1 MQFFESRDIEGGGGL
16 QGCAERSIIVS
27 NDMSMRIV
35 DKGETLRLL
44 NEQSRGLVFTRLQV
58 FGSTLYE
65 HTASVPRFHQQL
77 RPLQEHGTAHAGTI
91 SVISTGRVVPVLA
104 TPLASL
110 ADACSSSC
118 TRTRSRLDQC
128 TVTKW
133 SAE

>member
-1 MQFFESRDIEGGGGL
+1 M

-44 NEQSRGLVFTRLQV
+44 NEQSRGLAFTRLQV
-58 FGSTLYE
+58 FGLTLYE
-65 HTASVPRFHQQL
+65 HTASVSRFHQQL

-110 ADACSSSC
+110 ADACLLQLMHRKTFAARSMYSDEVVSQI
-118 TRTRSRLDQC
+118 TR
-128 TVTKW
+128 
-133 SAE
+133 

>member
-1 MQFFESRDIEGGGGL
+1 MVCKGVRNG
-16 QGCAERSIIVS
+16 RSYLVS
-27 NDMSMRIV
+27 NDKSMRIV

-110 ADACSSSC
+110 ADACLLQLMHRKAFAARSMYSDEVVSQM
-118 TRTRSRLDQC
+118 TR
-128 TVTKW
+128 
-133 SAE
+133 